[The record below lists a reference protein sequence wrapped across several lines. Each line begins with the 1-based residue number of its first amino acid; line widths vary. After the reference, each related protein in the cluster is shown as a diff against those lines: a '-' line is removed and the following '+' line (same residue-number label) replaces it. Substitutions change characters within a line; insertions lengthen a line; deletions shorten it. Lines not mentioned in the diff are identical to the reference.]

1 MALLGMTAGCRP
13 WNRPGTTLRDSFAW
27 SRILFFD
34 SPLSLNKLDF
44 KSRGGS
50 IMKWMPGLA
59 RHLAGGLALSLA
71 MAALSPGLAGER
83 GPVRSFLEMR
93 RDKVVVQEWD
103 LSCGAAA
110 LATILNYQHGDPVS
124 EKEIASGLINR
135 EEYLANPLLVQAREG
150 FSLLDLKRYVD
161 DRGYEGVGYGQLTLD
176 HLIERAPIMVPVNFN
191 DYNHFVVFRGVRG
204 NRVLLADPAFG
215 NRTMLIEKFEDG
227 WIDYPDFGRVGFV
240 VTRPDGAAP
249 PNRLIPRAGDF
260 VMLR

>member
-1 MALLGMTAGCRP
+1 
-13 WNRPGTTLRDSFAW
+13 
-27 SRILFFD
+27 
-34 SPLSLNKLDF
+34 
-44 KSRGGS
+44 
-50 IMKWMPGLA
+50 MKWMPGLA

-124 EKEIASGLINR
+124 EKEIASSLINR

-191 DYNHFVVFRGVRG
+191 GYNHFVVFRGVRG